1 MAVINI
7 GKVLPEPHTLII
19 NGQEYTVRKFP
30 VGVILGIHK
39 ALLKLAD
46 GSTVLEGDA
55 MEAVIEAASKV
66 LLGCDAQF
74 TPEWITNNFELQ
86 DILDLFTG
94 ILEAQNEL
102 QTSAKK
108 KAIPSE
114 VVQEQQTLI

>member
-39 ALLKLAD
+39 ALLKL
-46 GSTVLEGDA
+46 SEGAGIDSDA
-55 MEAVIEAASKV
+55 MDSIIEAASKI
-66 LLGCDAQF
+66 LLSCDPMF
-74 TPEWITNNFELQ
+74 TVDWINNNLDLQ

-94 ILEAQNEL
+94 ILDAQNEL
-102 QTSAKK
+102 NTTAKK

-114 VVQEQQTLI
+114 VVAEQQTLI